1 MCKTSSRRFPPLLII
16 FHKLIKPSI
25 RLIPSAEEIMS
36 NSKLLS
42 SSSTSSSGVVQ
53 LGTDNWPTFKPQF
66 VLIVQTECGEVAH
79 FMIDGTLPLFHP
91 FNPKCVYASTAAD
104 AIQVGDITDTWKDLN
119 GNDTGPRVKVAGK
132 LQVFM
137 AKAVRVM
144 VLLIPGWLEWSLGG
158 RVDIMLKP
166 S

>member
-1 MCKTSSRRFPPLLII
+1 
-16 FHKLIKPSI
+16 
-25 RLIPSAEEIMS
+25 
-36 NSKLLS
+36 
-42 SSSTSSSGVVQ
+42 
-53 LGTDNWPTFKPQF
+53 
-66 VLIVQTECGEVAH
+66 
-79 FMIDGTLPLFHP
+79 MIDGTLPRFHP

-119 GNDTGPRVKVAGK
+119 GNDTGPRVKVATDYERRSVIQYEATFKENCVKVAGK

-137 AKAVRVM
+137 AKAVRDM
-144 VLLIPGWLEWSLGG
+144 VLLIPGWLEWSLEG